1 MGDVLTLIER
11 AEQAVEADE
20 QEEMEKRMRAGQFTF
35 DDFLRA
41 QKMLKRMG
49 PFQGVLKLI
58 PGLGKQLGDVDVD
71 EKQLARVEAIV
82 LSMTPRERSLPHV
95 IDGSRRQRI
104 ARGSGTDV
112 QQVNQLLLA
121 RKEMEKVMKQM
132 GKGKGMPDL
141 ARLQNGAQA
150 QAQTQGRPKPSAT
163 RKTKNK
169 RKKKK
174 SRR

>member
-1 MGDVLTLIER
+1 
-11 AEQAVEADE
+11 
-20 QEEMEKRMRAGQFTF
+20 
-35 DDFLRA
+35 
-41 QKMLKRMG
+41 
-49 PFQGVLKLI
+49 
-58 PGLGKQLGDVDVD
+58 
-71 EKQLARVEAIV
+71 
-82 LSMTPRERSLPHV
+82 MTPRERSLPHV

-104 ARGSGTDV
+104 ARGSGTSV
-112 QQVNQLLLA
+112 QEVNQLLLV

-141 ARLQNGAQA
+141 AKLQNGA

-163 RKTKNK
+163 RKSRNK